1 MSATCQVWCHDS
13 SASEDKVFNLSHD
26 LTKESESYNFM
37 SGNFS
42 WYVTALPS
50 LVAIVI
56 EIVQI
61 FSVCHL
67 RYNSFSLSD
76 DLAGLINWSL

>member
-1 MSATCQVWCHDS
+1 
-13 SASEDKVFNLSHD
+13 
-26 LTKESESYNFM
+26 M

>member
-1 MSATCQVWCHDS
+1 MILLQVKIKYLICHMTS
-13 SASEDKVFNLSHD
+13 QKKVI
-26 LTKESESYNFM
+26 KESYNFM

-50 LVAIVI
+50 LVAIVV